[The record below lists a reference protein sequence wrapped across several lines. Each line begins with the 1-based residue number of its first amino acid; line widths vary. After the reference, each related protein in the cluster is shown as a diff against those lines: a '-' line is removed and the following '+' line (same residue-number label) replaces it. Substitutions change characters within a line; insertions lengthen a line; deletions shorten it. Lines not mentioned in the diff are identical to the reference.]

1 MLIDSHAHLD
11 MAEFD
16 HDREHVLKRA
26 LEGGVTRMISIGVDL
41 ESSAKALDIARTH
54 DFIFS
59 TVGYHPHE
67 AKVFNPGAL
76 QELCSLAED
85 PKVVAWGEIGLDFFK
100 LYSPRE
106 EQLAVFEEQLE
117 IAAERE
123 LPVIIHDREA
133 HTEVLGAL
141 KRRKGLRGV
150 IHCFSGDYGLAL
162 EFIRLGFFISIPG
175 TVTYKKATD
184 LQEVA
189 ARIPLESLL
198 VETDAPYLS
207 PVPVRGKRNEPLFV
221 THTAKRI
228 AELRSISLEDF
239 SRKTV
244 ENTVRLFRL
253 GEVAA

>member
-16 HDREHVLKRA
+16 HDREQVLKRA

-41 ESSAKALDIARTH
+41 ESSVKALEIAKSH
-54 DFIFS
+54 EFVFS
-59 TVGYHPHE
+59 TVGYHPHD
-67 AKVFNPGAL
+67 AKEFNPNAL
-76 QELCSLAED
+76 QEICSLAED

-106 EQLAVFEEQLE
+106 KQVAVFEEQLE

-123 LPVIIHDREA
+123 LPVIVHDREA
-133 HTEVLGAL
+133 HTEVLEAL

-150 IHCFSGDYGLAL
+150 IHCFSGDYALAL

-175 TVTYKKATD
+175 TVTYKKATE

-189 ARIPLESLL
+189 AKIPLESLL

-221 THTAKRI
+221 THTAERI
-228 AELRSISLEDF
+228 AELRSIPLEELAK
-239 SRKTV
+239 KTV

-253 GEVAA
+253 GEAAA